1 MKTSKKRCKL
11 VLSDIERVA
20 EELLILSAQL
30 TLLDELKELVTRVLR
45 LCKVLRSR
53 MSMLKK
59 SNFVEKMRVDD
70 VLIELDAI
78 VDLDMISQLEERFS
92 MAFADSSESQ
102 ASEMLQQLLEK
113 LERRYVIM
121 LESIQQLAGMLQEAN

>member
-70 VLIELDAI
+70 VLIELDAM

>member
-45 LCKVLRSR
+45 LCKILRSR

-113 LERRYVIM
+113 LERRYVNM